1 MRARLIVHRLQ
12 TKLQGI
18 GGLSELQ
25 DLGDTK

>member
-1 MRARLIVHRLQ
+1 VHRLQ